1 MNLQTNILIGLI
13 ALIAFIHV
21 YIFIFEAFLWEKRG
35 PKVFTSFPKELFPKT
50 KALAFNQG
58 VYNLFLAAGLVW
70 TFFISDPVWAKNV
83 ASFFLG
89 CVAIAGLAG
98 AMTERKILF
107 VQTVPAIVALA
118 LLWLS

>member
-1 MNLQTNILIGLI
+1 MHLITNILIGI
-13 ALIAFIHV
+13 IAFIHL

-35 PKVFTSFPKELFPKT
+35 PKVFTSFPKDLFPKT

-58 VYNLFLAAGLVW
+58 VYNLFLAVGLVW
-70 TFFISDPVWAKNV
+70 SLCIADIAWAKNI

-89 CVAIAGLAG
+89 CVAVAGLAG

-107 VQTVPAIVALA
+107 VQTVPALIALA
-118 LLWLS
+118 LVWLM